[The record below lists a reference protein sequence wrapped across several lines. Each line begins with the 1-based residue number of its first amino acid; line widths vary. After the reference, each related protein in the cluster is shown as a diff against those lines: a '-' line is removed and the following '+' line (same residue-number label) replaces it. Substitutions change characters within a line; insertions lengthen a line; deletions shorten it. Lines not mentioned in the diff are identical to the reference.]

1 MNCKLKHPIAGA
13 LGMTA
18 LMLCLADT
26 AGWSA
31 DFSVVNNGLSAYTIN
46 GQDNPGLTL
55 QRGKTYTFS
64 VNAIGHPF
72 WIKTVQG
79 TGSLNGYSNAANNGI
94 QTGTVTL
101 TLPNDAPGTLYYD
114 CQIHAAM
121 TGVITVIDPPVPP
134 APLILNLNVG
144 TNLNLKFTG
153 SNTFSY
159 FPEFNT
165 NLATTNWFALTVN
178 TNVYASGTNDVI
190 CGKPPGD
197 AIFIR
202 IRAQ

>member
-1 MNCKLKHPIAGA
+1 MNWKSKNSFAAPMIL
-13 LGMTA
+13 TA
-18 LMLCLADT
+18 MMLCLA
-26 AGWSA
+26 ASPAWSA
-31 DFSVVNNGLSAYTIN
+31 DFSVVNNGFSAYTIN

-79 TGSLNGYSNAANNGI
+79 NGSLNGYGNASNNGI

-101 TLPNDAPGTLYYD
+101 TLPNDAPGTLYYN

-134 APLILNLNVG
+134 APFILNLNVG

-165 NLATTNWFALTVN
+165 NLATTNWYALTVQ
-178 TNVYASGTNDVI
+178 TNVSVDGTNDVI
-190 CGKPPGD
+190 CGLPPGNNV
-197 AIFIR
+197 FIR
-202 IRAQ
+202 VRAQ